1 MTVSPDVEQNVVSYP
16 PSVLQEPSDHL
27 RFMHRRRINKVDRNG
42 DPLDGVVN
50 LFDVAI
56 VLAVAF
62 LLAALTGIGLS
73 DVLTG
78 KDLTIV
84 KNPGQADMQVI
95 VKKGS
100 SVETLNLQP
109 GQQASGLGTLI
120 GQLYRLA
127 DGTTIYVPTT
137 TSSTAPTG
145 TTLPT
150 SPPSVAP
157 SSVPT
162 TSLVPSPTLTPAAG
176 AQGTSATSQ
185 ALPAPTVTPAAS
197 LLPSVEPRKKG
208 AGGTP

>member
-1 MTVSPDVEQNVVSYP
+1 VTVSPDVEQNVVSYP

-150 SPPSVAP
+150 SPPSMAP
-157 SSVPT
+157 GSVST

-176 AQGTSATSQ
+176 AQGTSATGQ
-185 ALPAPTVTPAAS
+185 ALPAPTLTPAAS
-197 LLPSVEPRKKG
+197 VLPSVEPRKKG

>member
-176 AQGTSATSQ
+176 AQGTSATGQ
-185 ALPAPTVTPAAS
+185 ALPAPTLTPAAS
-197 LLPSVEPRKKG
+197 VLPSVEPRKKG

>member
-42 DPLDGVVN
+42 DPLDGIVN

-100 SVETLNLQP
+100 SVQTLNLQP

-145 TTLPT
+145 PALPT

-185 ALPAPTVTPAAS
+185 ALPAPTLTPAAS
-197 LLPSVEPRKKG
+197 VLPSVEPRKKG

>member
-1 MTVSPDVEQNVVSYP
+1 VTVSPDVEQNVVSYP

-137 TSSTAPTG
+137 TSSTAPSG

-176 AQGTSATSQ
+176 AQGTSATGQ
-185 ALPAPTVTPAAS
+185 ALPAPTLTPAAS
-197 LLPSVEPRKKG
+197 VLPSVEPRKKG

>member
-1 MTVSPDVEQNVVSYP
+1 VTVSPDVEQNVVSYP

-176 AQGTSATSQ
+176 AQGTSATGQ
-185 ALPAPTVTPAAS
+185 ALPAPTLTPAAS

>member
-176 AQGTSATSQ
+176 AQGTSATGQ

>member
-1 MTVSPDVEQNVVSYP
+1 
-16 PSVLQEPSDHL
+16 
-27 RFMHRRRINKVDRNG
+27 MHRRRINKVDRNG

-176 AQGTSATSQ
+176 AQGTSATGQ
-185 ALPAPTVTPAAS
+185 ALPAPTLTPAAS

>member
-176 AQGTSATSQ
+176 AQGTSATGQ
-185 ALPAPTVTPAAS
+185 ALPAPTLTPAAS